1 MVSGFQGAIIAA
13 GRGDRLRASTG
24 VQMPKPLVEVGGAP
38 LLVRQANAML
48 AAGADEV
55 LAIINSETASLARE
69 LSFPSG
75 LRVIVRDTESSMES
89 LFALGEHLRPGHF
102 LLATVDAIVSR
113 AEFDRFVVQA
123 RTLTETNAA
132 NKFDGMLAVVKW
144 RGDHKPLFT
153 EVTDSG
159 LIASLGK
166 RETSIVTAGMYWLP
180 TAIFRL
186 CAAARQRK
194 LEAMRQFLQM
204 LIEEGTRLG
213 AIEVQ
218 DAIDIDEASDLAAA
232 RRMLAG

>member
-1 MVSGFQGAIIAA
+1 MVAAFQGAIIAA
-13 GRGDRLRASTG
+13 GRGQRLRASTG
-24 VQMPKPLVEVGGAP
+24 VEMPKPLVEVGGVP

-48 AAGADEV
+48 AAGAEEV
-55 LAIINSETASLARE
+55 LAIVNSETASMARE
-69 LSFPSG
+69 VAFPSA
-75 LRVIVRDTESSMES
+75 LRVTVRDTESSMES
-89 LFALGEHLRPGHF
+89 LFALGERLRPGHF
-102 LLATVDAIVSR
+102 LLATVDAVVSR
-113 AEFDRFVVQA
+113 AEFDRFVEQA
-123 RTLTETNAA
+123 RKLTAANAE
-132 NKFDGMLAVVKW
+132 NKFDGALAVVKW

-194 LEAMRQFLQM
+194 LDAMRQFLQM